1 MIFYQKGNESITIHD
16 EIIEFKDGKLSVTDE
31 KTIEK
36 LIAEG
41 YEYEEEETEYTVKEL
56 RKIAREKGIANW
68 GKMKKDEL
76 LDALKEEDSA

>member
-16 EIIEFKDGKLSVTDE
+16 EIIEFTDGKLSVTDE

-56 RKIAREKGIANW
+56 RKIAREKGVKDW
-68 GKMKKDEL
+68 GKMKKAEL
-76 LDALKEEDSA
+76 LQVLGED